1 MAEGRTPAWNW
12 QALTLGEGEGFAGGQ
27 CSSGSTPG
35 PSDHHIPPPTP
46 QKAYQPQSP
55 GALKRKAGS
64 RAGHSACPENAL
76 DAAHLGPPG
85 QPWRL
90 TPSCS
95 ATGARLALWRQGQGS
110 PGSAG
115 RDSICCGP
123 SPMVMNCPSRFP
135 KQGLSETGRAGRGPG
150 PRLCFRRT
158 VAALPGTDPGL

>member
-1 MAEGRTPAWNW
+1 MWLAEGRTPAWNW

-55 GALKRKAGS
+55 GVLKRKAGS

-90 TPSCS
+90 TPNCS
-95 ATGARLALWRQGQGS
+95 ATGARG
-110 PGSAG
+110 P
-115 RDSICCGP
+115 RDLGGGTASVDARVHLK
-123 SPMVMNCPSRFP
+123 SPMVMNCPSRSP

-150 PRLCFRRT
+150 PRLCFRPT